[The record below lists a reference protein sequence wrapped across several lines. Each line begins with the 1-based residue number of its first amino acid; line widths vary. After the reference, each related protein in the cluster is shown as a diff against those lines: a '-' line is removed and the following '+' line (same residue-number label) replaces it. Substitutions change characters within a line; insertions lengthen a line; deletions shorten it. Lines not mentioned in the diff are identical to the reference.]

1 MANQLGDINGDGSDD
16 LVIHCSIGSS
26 PQRYRFIIWTGN
38 DEPFVTL
45 VETTNGSV
53 PRSAMGMGDVNGD
66 DLDDYLLQY
75 GIPGGTN
82 MNCKIVLYKEQPKKG
97 YTVWFGMAG
106 MEAEG
111 ALLLVYT

>member
-82 MNCKIVLYKEQPKKG
+82 MNSRIVLY
-97 YTVWFGMAG
+97 
-106 MEAEG
+106 
-111 ALLLVYT
+111 